1 MTFTV
6 KYDLKFIAHAEI
18 ETFSM
23 GASQYCGLFIL
34 FSLVLYLSN
43 RIFMSLSGK
52 SEEVVSFSDCNL
64 PAKFPFSVSFCYS
77 VLAHIPSA
85 SDGHIFLML
94 IGIYYNLWHCPKH
107 LLVIHIL
114 LFMVS
119 CRVRFTFYAPYH
131 FCNCSSSSVKDLNS
145 VCFGISSSGH
155 MRDWWRRLSR
165 KMYQGCT

>member
-94 IGIYYNLWHCPKH
+94 IGIYYNL
-107 LLVIHIL
+107 
-114 LFMVS
+114 
-119 CRVRFTFYAPYH
+119 
-131 FCNCSSSSVKDLNS
+131 
-145 VCFGISSSGH
+145 
-155 MRDWWRRLSR
+155 
-165 KMYQGCT
+165 